1 MKRILT
7 IIILIF
13 SSLILTSTLYGAS
26 GDAEKL
32 MIHYYRYDG
41 GGSKTHYAWLWQS
54 EPNPNEGLKQ
64 DLAFVEDT
72 DPLMEGWLLLEVDLT
87 IPEFKGV
94 TLMGIIIKDG
104 TGWSGV
110 KQEPGDDRFI
120 DFKDHVKDGI
130 MHAYFVQTDPT
141 IYYALEDAVINNVI
155 FSADFTLERN
165 VDVSVSE
172 VPESYKLYEGDNVIH
187 EGTSDDKNFIVN
199 LVESSIN
206 IDISKHYFLEVT
218 FSDITQKSKVSLRRL
233 YDTDLFSDAFHYD
246 GELGAIYE
254 KDKTTFKVWSPNAE
268 KMSVLIYNQSHPQYD
283 LNGNKKPEPFT
294 AKVIPLNHTDKGVFE
309 GILEGDNHGKYYV
322 IESESNGIKERFI
335 DPYAKSSGANG
346 ERRYD
351 CWF

>member
-254 KDKTTFKVWSPNAE
+254 KTK
-268 KMSVLIYNQSHPQYD
+268 Q
-283 LNGNKKPEPFT
+283 
-294 AKVIPLNHTDKGVFE
+294 PLKYGVPTQ
-309 GILEGDNHGKYYV
+309 K
-322 IESESNGIKERFI
+322 R
-335 DPYAKSSGANG
+335 
-346 ERRYD
+346 
-351 CWF
+351 